1 MLYFYFYQLLTAFN
15 NIKIM
20 SEVTHDTGK
29 RLKLFTNSIDLYL
42 IEETAALNASTEP
55 VKTMGCDSWFHSG
68 ADTGFQVRGAHL
80 KKLHRAEGSVK
91 IVGVFRVKNHDFTP
105 KNHIFSNFR
114 GGGGTRR
121 VRLPLDPPLPFRYH
135 ARKKRLVFSLR
146 LIRRDNEI
154 SVIVSMVAF
163 KSVLLSNRY
172 ILIHHDKLSVFMPVF
187 KTAPVLTLDVFGCL
201 LVTNLAILCV
211 GSFRVDRF
219 RFYCRYNFSCQK
231 YGQSVG
237 RTSRFN

>member
-80 KKLHRAEGSVK
+80 KKLRRAEGSAK

-114 GGGGTRR
+114 GGGGHAPGAPPPGSAPAIQISCEEKTTR
-121 VRLPLDPPLPFRYH
+121 
-135 ARKKRLVFSLR
+135 VFIETYKER
-146 LIRRDNEI
+146 
-154 SVIVSMVAF
+154 
-163 KSVLLSNRY
+163 
-172 ILIHHDKLSVFMPVF
+172 
-187 KTAPVLTLDVFGCL
+187 
-201 LVTNLAILCV
+201 
-211 GSFRVDRF
+211 
-219 RFYCRYNFSCQK
+219 
-231 YGQSVG
+231 
-237 RTSRFN
+237 